1 MAIVDMVDTTADT
14 VDIVDTATA
23 KGTSARGP
31 LMPNPRL
38 RLMPPLS
45 LNPKPRLMPTT
56 VMVVIMVIP
65 DTTVD
70 TMAILIAI
78 SASGP
83 LMLNPRLMP
92 TSVMVDTTVV
102 DTTVVDTDTD
112 TATDTS
118 ARGPLMPNPRLRLH
132 PTLTTDTDMAVPTD
146 TTVVDTDTVVDTT
159 GDKLFIQDQVIR
171 NLSNLANFD
180 KFSSFF
186 HQSLPSNIYS
196 TFVMF

>member
-1 MAIVDMVDTTADT
+1 
-14 VDIVDTATA
+14 
-23 KGTSARGP
+23 
-31 LMPNPRL
+31 MPNLRL

-45 LNPKPRLMPTT
+45 LNPKPRLMLATT

-78 SASGP
+78 SA
-83 LMLNPRLMP
+83 
-92 TSVMVDTTVV
+92 
-102 DTTVVDTDTD
+102 
-112 TATDTS
+112 
-118 ARGPLMPNPRLRLH
+118 RGPLKPNPRLRLH
-132 PTLTTDTDMAVPTD
+132 PKLTTDTDMAVPTD

-159 GDKLFIQDQVIR
+159 GDKLFIQDQVTR

-186 HQSLPSNIYS
+186 H
-196 TFVMF
+196 

>member
-56 VMVVIMVIP
+56 VMAVIMVIP

-92 TSVMVDTTVV
+92 TTVMVDTTVV
-102 DTTVVDTDTD
+102 DTDTVTAVDTD

-118 ARGPLMPNPRLRLH
+118 ARGPLMPNPRLMLH
-132 PTLTTDTDMAVPTD
+132 PKLTTDTDMAVPTD
-146 TTVVDTDTVVDTT
+146 TTVVDTA
-159 GDKLFIQDQVIR
+159 GDKLFIQDQVTR

>member
-1 MAIVDMVDTTADT
+1 MVDTTADT

-23 KGTSARGP
+23 TGTSARGP

-56 VMVVIMVIP
+56 VMAVIMVIP

-92 TSVMVDTTVV
+92 TTVMVDTTVV
-102 DTTVVDTDTD
+102 DTDTV
-112 TATDTS
+112 TAAS
-118 ARGPLMPNPRLRLH
+118 ARGPLMPNPRLMLH
-132 PTLTTDTDMAVPTD
+132 PKLTTDTDMAVPTD

-159 GDKLFIQDQVIR
+159 GDKLFIQDQVTR

>member
-1 MAIVDMVDTTADT
+1 
-14 VDIVDTATA
+14 
-23 KGTSARGP
+23 
-31 LMPNPRL
+31 
-38 RLMPPLS
+38 MPPLS

-92 TSVMVDTTVV
+92 TTVMVDTTVV
-102 DTTVVDTDTD
+102 DTDTV

-132 PTLTTDTDMAVPTD
+132 PMLTTDTDTAVPTD

-159 GDKLFIQDQVIR
+159 GDKLFIQDQVTR
-171 NLSNLANFD
+171 NLS
-180 KFSSFF
+180 
-186 HQSLPSNIYS
+186 
-196 TFVMF
+196 

>member
-1 MAIVDMVDTTADT
+1 
-14 VDIVDTATA
+14 
-23 KGTSARGP
+23 
-31 LMPNPRL
+31 MPNPRL

-56 VMVVIMVIP
+56 VMMVIMVIP

-78 SASGP
+78 SASDP
-83 LMLNPRLMP
+83 LMLNPRPRLMP
-92 TSVMVDTTVV
+92 TTAMVMAVDTMVDTT
-102 DTTVVDTDTD
+102 DAPTVM
-112 TATDTS
+112 ATDTS
-118 ARGPLMPNPRLRLH
+118 ARGPLMPNPRL
-132 PTLTTDTDMAVPTD
+132 TTDMAVPTD
-146 TTVVDTDTVVDTT
+146 TTVVDTDTDTVVDTT
-159 GDKLFIQDQVIR
+159 GDKLFIQDQVTR

>member
-1 MAIVDMVDTTADT
+1 MVDTTADT
-14 VDIVDTATA
+14 VDIVDTDTAT
-23 KGTSARGP
+23 GTLARGP

-92 TSVMVDTTVV
+92 TTVMVDTTVV
-102 DTTVVDTDTD
+102 DTTVVDTDTVM
-112 TATDTS
+112 ATDTS
-118 ARGPLMPNPRLRLH
+118 ARGPLMPNPRLTTDMAV
-132 PTLTTDTDMAVPTD
+132 PTDTDTDMAVPTD
-146 TTVVDTDTVVDTT
+146 T
-159 GDKLFIQDQVIR
+159 
-171 NLSNLANFD
+171 
-180 KFSSFF
+180 
-186 HQSLPSNIYS
+186 
-196 TFVMF
+196 

>member
-1 MAIVDMVDTTADT
+1 
-14 VDIVDTATA
+14 
-23 KGTSARGP
+23 
-31 LMPNPRL
+31 
-38 RLMPPLS
+38 
-45 LNPKPRLMPTT
+45 
-56 VMVVIMVIP
+56 
-65 DTTVD
+65 
-70 TMAILIAI
+70 MAILIAI

-83 LMLNPRLMP
+83 LKLNPSP
-92 TSVMVDTTVV
+92 TMATTVV
-102 DTTVVDTDTD
+102 TAATV

-132 PTLTTDTDMAVPTD
+132 PKLTTDTDMAVPTD
-146 TTVVDTDTVVDTT
+146 TTVDTTVVDTT
-159 GDKLFIQDQVIR
+159 GDKLFIQDQVTR

>member
-1 MAIVDMVDTTADT
+1 MAIVDMVDTTVVDTDT
-14 VDIVDTATA
+14 VDTVDTTV
-23 KGTSARGP
+23 TRGP

-78 SASGP
+78 LASGP

-92 TSVMVDTTVV
+92 TTVMV

-112 TATDTS
+112 TAVDTDTATDTS
-118 ARGPLMPNPRLRLH
+118 ARGP
-132 PTLTTDTDMAVPTD
+132 
-146 TTVVDTDTVVDTT
+146 
-159 GDKLFIQDQVIR
+159 
-171 NLSNLANFD
+171 
-180 KFSSFF
+180 
-186 HQSLPSNIYS
+186 
-196 TFVMF
+196 

>member
-1 MAIVDMVDTTADT
+1 MGWLNPNPSPTVDTTVDTTVVDTDT
-14 VDIVDTATA
+14 VDTDTVDTTL
-23 KGTSARGP
+23 ARGP

-45 LNPKPRLMPTT
+45 LNPKPGLMPTT

-92 TSVMVDTTVV
+92 TTVMVDTTVV
-102 DTTVVDTDTD
+102 DTTVVD
-112 TATDTS
+112 
-118 ARGPLMPNPRLRLH
+118 
-132 PTLTTDTDMAVPTD
+132 
-146 TTVVDTDTVVDTT
+146 
-159 GDKLFIQDQVIR
+159 
-171 NLSNLANFD
+171 
-180 KFSSFF
+180 
-186 HQSLPSNIYS
+186 
-196 TFVMF
+196 

>member
-1 MAIVDMVDTTADT
+1 MGAV
-14 VDIVDTATA
+14 
-23 KGTSARGP
+23 GTSARGP

-56 VMVVIMVIP
+56 VMVITVIP
-65 DTTVD
+65 HTTVD
-70 TMAILIAI
+70 TTAILIAT

-83 LMLNPRLMP
+83 LMPNPRLRLMP
-92 TSVMVDTTVV
+92 TTAM
-102 DTTVVDTDTD
+102 
-112 TATDTS
+112 ATDTS
-118 ARGPLMPNPRLRLH
+118 ARGPLMPNPK
-132 PTLTTDTDMAVPTD
+132 LTTDTDMAVPTD
-146 TTVVDTDTVVDTT
+146 TTVDTTAVVDTT
-159 GDKLFIQDQVIR
+159 GDKLFIQDQVTR

>member
-1 MAIVDMVDTTADT
+1 MGPSLWPWPWLNPNPSPTVDTTVDTTVVDTDT
-14 VDIVDTATA
+14 VDTDTVDTTL
-23 KGTSARGP
+23 ARGP

-56 VMVVIMVIP
+56 VMVIMVIP
-65 DTTVD
+65 HTTVD

-78 SASGP
+78 SA
-83 LMLNPRLMP
+83 
-92 TSVMVDTTVV
+92 
-102 DTTVVDTDTD
+102 
-112 TATDTS
+112 
-118 ARGPLMPNPRLRLH
+118 RGPLMPNPRL
-132 PTLTTDTDMAVPTD
+132 TTDMAVPTD
-146 TTVVDTDTVVDTT
+146 TTVVDTDTDTVVDTT
-159 GDKLFIQDQVIR
+159 GDKLFIQDQVTR

>member
-1 MAIVDMVDTTADT
+1 
-14 VDIVDTATA
+14 
-23 KGTSARGP
+23 
-31 LMPNPRL
+31 
-38 RLMPPLS
+38 MPPLS
-45 LNPKPRLMPTT
+45 LNPKPRLMPATT

-83 LMLNPRLMP
+83 LKLNPSP
-92 TSVMVDTTVV
+92 TMA
-102 DTTVVDTDTD
+102 TTVVDTDTVTAVTV

-132 PTLTTDTDMAVPTD
+132 PKLTTDTDTA
-146 TTVVDTDTVVDTT
+146 VDTT
-159 GDKLFIQDQVIR
+159 GDKLFIQDQVTR

-180 KFSSFF
+180 KFSS
-186 HQSLPSNIYS
+186 
-196 TFVMF
+196 

>member
-1 MAIVDMVDTTADT
+1 M
-14 VDIVDTATA
+14 
-23 KGTSARGP
+23 G
-31 LMPNPRL
+31 
-38 RLMPPLS
+38 
-45 LNPKPRLMPTT
+45 
-56 VMVVIMVIP
+56 VVIMVIP

-92 TSVMVDTTVV
+92 TTVMVDTTVV
-102 DTTVVDTDTD
+102 DTTVVDTDTV

-132 PTLTTDTDMAVPTD
+132 PML

-159 GDKLFIQDQVIR
+159 GDKLFIQDQVTR

-196 TFVMF
+196 TFV